1 MDVIRITLA
10 SILFC
15 ISSYLIY
22 DLFVNGFDFLVLAA
36 CILGYIAVHFLIPK
50 KRIEESAWYEFLAE
64 VIDIPFRFIALVLR
78 GIGGLFRGAADFD

>member
-22 DLFVNGFDFLVLAA
+22 DLIVNGFDILVLTA
-36 CILGYIAVHFLIPK
+36 CIAGYIAVHFLIPK
-50 KRIEESAWYEFLAE
+50 KSIEESAWYEFFAE
-64 VIDIPFRFIALVLR
+64 VIDIPFRTTALLLR
-78 GIGGLFRGAADFD
+78 GISRLVRSAADFD